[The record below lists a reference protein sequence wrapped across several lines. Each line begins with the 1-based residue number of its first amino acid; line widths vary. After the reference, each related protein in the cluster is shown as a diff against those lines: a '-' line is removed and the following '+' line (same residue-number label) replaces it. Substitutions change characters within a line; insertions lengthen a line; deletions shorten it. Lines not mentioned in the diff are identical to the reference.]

1 MRCPHCNGYI
11 DDRPKGDFPG
21 NPPTGQQFHEAFKTP
36 VSFGEEGE
44 HLLVTKEWSKE
55 EAYAILVKELRDE
68 WGLDEESIPSIDDV
82 QSYDVGYGYD
92 YDSYH
97 YSEGGWWICSTENKV
112 TKRWE
117 AWGVETQ

>member
-1 MRCPHCNGYI
+1 MRCPHCHGYI

-21 NPPTGQQFHEAFKTP
+21 TPPTGEQFQNVFRSP

-44 HLLVTKEWSKE
+44 HLLITKDWSKE
-55 EAYAILVKELRDE
+55 EAYALLVKELRQE
-68 WGLDEESIPSIDDV
+68 WGLDEESIPKMDDV
-82 QSYDVGYGYD
+82 GSYDVGWGYD

-97 YSEGGWWICSTENKV
+97 YSEGGWWICSEENKV